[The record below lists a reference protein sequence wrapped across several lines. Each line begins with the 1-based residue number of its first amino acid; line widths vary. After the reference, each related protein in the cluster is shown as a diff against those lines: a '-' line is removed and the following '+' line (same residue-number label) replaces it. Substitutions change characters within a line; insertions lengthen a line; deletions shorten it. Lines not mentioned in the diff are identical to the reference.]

1 MIQLNLK
8 GVRQWLWKGKSS
20 VNPNPESNTP
30 TPRQDQKYAFL
41 NKVESPFLNVCVGG
55 GDHSFLFTFG
65 TAGTFPSNQI
75 LYLQAPRP
83 LEIRLALGSHFRSF
97 AEQ

>member
-30 TPRQDQKYAFL
+30 TPRQDEKYAFL

-55 GDHSFLFTFG
+55 GDHSFRFTFS